1 MYKIGGGEKEANLS
15 KSSWTIIAFLYLT
28 LAFKFRKAFIKVVLP
43 QLLLFHWY
51 LEAPQDLLPSVI
63 GRGITVVKV

>member
-1 MYKIGGGEKEANLS
+1 MNLS
-15 KSSWTIIAFLYLT
+15 KNSWTIISFVYLT
-28 LAFKFRKAFIKVVLP
+28 LGFRFRKAFIKVALP

-63 GRGITVVKV
+63 GRGITAVQV